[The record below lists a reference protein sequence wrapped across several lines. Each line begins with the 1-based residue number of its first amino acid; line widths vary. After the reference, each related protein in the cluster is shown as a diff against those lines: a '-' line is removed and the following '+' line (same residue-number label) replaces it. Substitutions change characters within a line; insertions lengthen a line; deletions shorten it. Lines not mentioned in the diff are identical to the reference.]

1 MSEELT
7 PEEKVEIVE
16 SFNDYTSWIDA
27 EGMGETLVDE
37 IGTEVAE
44 QHQISG
50 SADIGYLFWNEEPI
64 ASQASS
70 ALDNLRNQYGQ
81 RMQQAF
87 RDETVTTDSEYQD
100 FVKQEQSAFL
110 KDWESAVKGFDW
122 GTVQDNA
129 IDTLLDN
136 VAPEFSDADVN
147 ELRQKLIE
155 LYPDCS
161 AYDVSSDEA
170 VSKLQDNM
178 ED

>member
-1 MSEELT
+1 
-7 PEEKVEIVE
+7 
-16 SFNDYTSWIDA
+16 
-27 EGMGETLVDE
+27 MGETLVDE

-122 GTVQDNA
+122 GDG
-129 IDTLLDN
+129 
-136 VAPEFSDADVN
+136 SG
-147 ELRQKLIE
+147 
-155 LYPDCS
+155 
-161 AYDVSSDEA
+161 
-170 VSKLQDNM
+170 
-178 ED
+178 